1 MKYPPHYF
9 EPQNFGIF
17 NGDPAHSDHAQALD
31 RFTCWMVAGRRQNIP
46 AMITK
51 PIAHNVTTT
60 GDPVLESHT
69 FEPVKIPILCPSYTT
84 HLGCSLLAS
93 GSGDVTF
100 DCPDDANNAVL
111 SCHGHVH
118 TTHEFEQAE
127 QYSLGMPVVGAVGD
141 GVNRAFKITKQD
153 TPRLV
158 IISIT
163 VANDPSLKVHA
174 IKFHPLFHHNSEGVL

>member
-17 NGDPAHSDHAQALD
+17 NGDPAHSDHAQSLD

-51 PIAHNVTTT
+51 PIAQNT
-60 GDPVLESHT
+60 GSGQE
-69 FEPVKIPILCPSYTT
+69 VKIPVLCPSYTT
-84 HLGCSLLAS
+84 HLGCSVLAS

-118 TTHEFEQAE
+118 TSHEFEQAQ
-127 QYSLGMPVVGAVGD
+127 QYSLGPPVEVGAD
-141 GVNRAFKITKQD
+141 GANRALEIT
-153 TPRLV
+153 
-158 IISIT
+158 
-163 VANDPSLKVHA
+163 
-174 IKFHPLFHHNSEGVL
+174 